1 MVTHFYENIISSNF
15 FNLIRAFN
23 KKRFLLDV
31 YNFCYFCVFRI
42 INMYKRTN
50 IEIDLDLVKEVMKKY
65 RFKSMKDA
73 INFSLE
79 NTVES
84 IKRARLLKMKGKVSW
99 EGNLDEM
106 RNS

>member
-1 MVTHFYENIISSNF
+1 
-15 FNLIRAFN
+15 
-23 KKRFLLDV
+23 
-31 YNFCYFCVFRI
+31 
-42 INMYKRTN
+42 MYKRTN
-50 IEIDLDLVKEVMKKY
+50 IEIDLDLVKEVMEKY
-65 RFKSMKDA
+65 RLKSMKEA

-84 IKRARLLKMKGKVSW
+84 IKRARLLQMKGKVTW